1 MKPAKPL
8 KGRLPGKPPELGKA
22 KPPPG
27 AKPLATI
34 RIFALPKKKGSG
46 DKK

>member
-1 MKPAKPL
+1 MKAPKPV
-8 KGRLPGKPPELGKA
+8 KGKPPEFGKGA

-27 AKPLATI
+27 AKPVATI